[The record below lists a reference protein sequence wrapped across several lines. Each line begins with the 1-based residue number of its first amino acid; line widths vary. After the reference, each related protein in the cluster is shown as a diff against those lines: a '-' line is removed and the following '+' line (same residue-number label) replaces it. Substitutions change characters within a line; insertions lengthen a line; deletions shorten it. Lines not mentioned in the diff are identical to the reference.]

1 MQVLGAAVLSRRRQA
16 SRGIHEGV
24 RVHRRGHGHR
34 WVHVDDVHHGHWS
47 PKTLC
52 KSLSPG
58 GVKRPADASASD
70 GRLEELSLQ
79 PAGG

>member
-1 MQVLGAAVLSRRRQA
+1 MQVPGVAGLSKRRQA

-24 RVHRRGHGHR
+24 RVHRRGRGHR
-34 WVHVDDVHHGHWS
+34 RVHVDDVHRGHWS
-47 PKTLC
+47 PKTQC

-70 GRLEELSLQ
+70 ERLEELALQ